1 MHGSSSRLEC
11 RGHPGPRR
19 ARARGQRT
27 LPPRASDARCRQERS
42 ARIGGCREAPFPSHG
57 AEHSASPVEHGAALR
72 HFVNGASLRLVGSD
86 WPLGTLFINV
96 TGSILMGVVAAL
108 FAFKLSLPPTLR
120 LFIATGILG
129 GYTTFSTFS
138 LETALLMERGQSG
151 FALLYVAGS
160 VLLGVGGLFTG
171 MWAVRA
177 LT

>member
-1 MHGSSSRLEC
+1 M
-11 RGHPGPRR
+11 
-19 ARARGQRT
+19 QT
-27 LPPRASDARCRQERS
+27 LLVF
-42 ARIGGCREAPFPSHG
+42 IGGGLG
-57 AEHSASPVEHGAALR
+57 ATLR
-72 HFVNGASLRLVGSD
+72 HLVNGASVRLVGSD

-108 FAFKLSLPPTLR
+108 FAFKLSLPPALR

-138 LETALLMERGQSG
+138 LETGLLMERGQAG
-151 FALLYVAGS
+151 MALAYVLGS
-160 VLLGVGGLFTG
+160 VLLGVGGLFAG